1 MNPNKIIDVDF
12 INDLA
17 HQIHVANVLA
27 GWWPEDADPLTKA
40 QLVLTEIAEATE
52 GARKDL
58 MDDHIPHRKMEEVEL
73 ADTLIRVLD
82 LGEWAAFKYVGS
94 TSYEDLQDE
103 VIANLDHPAGLHFI
117 LSAHAVGFGSL
128 FLKAAGCEFTAQSS
142 FNDESYSR
150 MIDAI
155 IIVAN
160 IRQFDLFSALDEKLA
175 YNNQR
180 HDHKLEVRAAEGGKK
195 F

>member
-1 MNPNKIIDVDF
+1 MNPNKIIDTDF
-12 INDLA
+12 VNDLA
-17 HQIHVANVLA
+17 HKIHVANVLA

-58 MDDHIPHRKMEEVEL
+58 MDDHLPHRKMEEVEL
-73 ADTLIRVLD
+73 ADALIRVLD

-103 VIANLDHPAGLHFI
+103 VIANLDHPTGLHFI

-128 FLKAAGCEFTAQSS
+128 FLKTGNYIAEGNEAA
-142 FNDESYSR
+142 NDESYSR

>member
-1 MNPNKIIDVDF
+1 MNPNKIIDVDH
-12 INDLA
+12 INELA
-17 HQIHVANVLA
+17 RSIHIDNVLS
-27 GWWPEDADPLTKA
+27 GWWPVDADPLTKA
-40 QLVLTEIAEATE
+40 QLVITEIAEATE

-58 MDDHIPHRKMEEVEL
+58 MDDHLPHRKMEEVEL

-94 TSYEDLQDE
+94 TSFEDLQDE

-128 FLKAAGCEFTAQSS
+128 FLKATGFRDDAE

-155 IIVAN
+155 IIISN
-160 IRQFDLFSALDEKLA
+160 IRQFDLFAALDEKLA
-175 YNNQR
+175 YNRSRN
-180 HDHKLEVRAAEGGKK
+180 DHKLEVREATGGKK

>member
-1 MNPNKIIDVDF
+1 MNPNKIIDVDH

-17 HQIHVANVLA
+17 CSIHIDNVLS
-27 GWWPEDADPLTKA
+27 GWWPVDADPLTKA
-40 QLVLTEIAEATE
+40 QLVITEIAEATE

-58 MDDHIPHRKMEEVEL
+58 MDDHLPHRKMEEVEL

-94 TSYEDLQDE
+94 TSFEDLQDE

-117 LSAHAVGFGSL
+117 LSAHAVGFGYL
-128 FLKAAGCEFTAQSS
+128 FLKASKFRDDARL
-142 FNDESYSR
+142 NDEIYSC

-155 IIVAN
+155 IIIAN
-160 IRQFDLFSALDEKLA
+160 IRQYDLFTALDEKLA
-175 YNNQR
+175 YNRRRN
-180 HDHKLEVRAAEGGKK
+180 DHKLEVREAEGGKK

>member
-17 HQIHVANVLA
+17 HKIHMGNVLA

-40 QLVLTEIAEATE
+40 QLIITEIAEATE
-52 GARKDL
+52 GVRKDL
-58 MDDHIPHRKMEEVEL
+58 MDDHILHRKMEEVEL

-103 VIANLDHPAGLHFI
+103 IIANLDYPAGLHFI

-128 FLKAAGCEFTAQSS
+128 FLKENGDASNGE
-142 FNDESYSR
+142 FNDDSYSR

-155 IIVAN
+155 IIISN

-175 YNNQR
+175 YNRQR
-180 HDHKLEVRAAEGGKK
+180 NDHKLEVREAEGGKK

>member
-1 MNPNKIIDVDF
+1 MNPNKIIDVEF

-17 HQIHVANVLA
+17 HKIHVANVLA

-40 QLVLTEIAEATE
+40 QLVITEIAEATE

-58 MDDHIPHRKMEEVEL
+58 MDDHLPQRKMEEVEL

-82 LGEWAAFKYVGS
+82 LGEWASFKYVGS

-103 VIANLDHPAGLHFI
+103 IIANLDYPAGLHFI

-128 FLKAAGCEFTAQSS
+128 FLKANGYRDEGNET
-142 FNDESYSR
+142 FNDDSYSR

-160 IRQFDLFSALDEKLA
+160 IRQYDLFSALDEKLA